1 LNIRLEAELNE
12 IKMEEKIEKKVR
24 VSRRERVVVWEV
36 LGMGWQKR
44 RKRRVVKET
53 VREKNVD
60 LDLDSERTTSFL
72 LSPGIRHQI
81 NNNKKKKF
89 KNTLVIKNFFIFKIY
104 QNNIFLFFK
113 IYFKHQHIKII

>member
-81 NNNKKKKF
+81 NNNKKKKIL
-89 KNTLVIKNFFIFKIY
+89 KT
-104 QNNIFLFFK
+104 
-113 IYFKHQHIKII
+113 H

>member
-1 LNIRLEAELNE
+1 
-12 IKMEEKIEKKVR
+12 MEEKIEKKVR

-81 NNNKKKKF
+81 NNNNKKKILK
-89 KNTLVIKNFFIFKIY
+89 T
-104 QNNIFLFFK
+104 
-113 IYFKHQHIKII
+113 H

>member
-1 LNIRLEAELNE
+1 
-12 IKMEEKIEKKVR
+12 MEEKIEKKVR

-81 NNNKKKKF
+81 NNF

-113 IYFKHQHIKII
+113 IYF